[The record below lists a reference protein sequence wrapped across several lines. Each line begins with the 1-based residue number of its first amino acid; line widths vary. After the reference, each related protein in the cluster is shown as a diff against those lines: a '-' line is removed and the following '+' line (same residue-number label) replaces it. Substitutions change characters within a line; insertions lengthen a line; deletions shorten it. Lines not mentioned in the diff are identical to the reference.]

1 MKVQKGSS
9 GQFDVTLDGTLIFS
23 KKAAGRFPN
32 PGEVL
37 ELIPSA

>member
-1 MKVQKGSS
+1 MKGSS

-37 ELIPSA
+37 GLIPSG